1 MQAANSGTSWCT
13 AAGSSFGLPAGLGC
27 WLSGDRRDRRHGA
40 DGDNLG
46 HDRKRIHLRAA
57 CEVPQTW
64 SADRYGVQ
72 MASPSASSLPAD
84 PAPPPA
90 DPIAIRACLSPRLVA
105 KFDADWDVVLEQAKV
120 SKDLAGVHG
129 LLHRWRH
136 LAYAE
141 LRDPGCYFRLQAKA
155 EQIICTGENPR
166 AGSFEDMQAL
176 IRERLRR

>member
-1 MQAANSGTSWCT
+1 MQAANSATSWCT

-105 KFDADWDVVLEQAKV
+105 KFDADWDVVLDQAKV
-120 SKDLAGVHG
+120 SKDLAGCTVCCTSGVTSPTLSCAIQVATSGYKPKPSRSYAPARIRG
-129 LLHRWRH
+129 LAPSRTCR
-136 LAYAE
+136 
-141 LRDPGCYFRLQAKA
+141 PSF
-155 EQIICTGENPR
+155 
-166 AGSFEDMQAL
+166 GSG
-176 IRERLRR
+176 